1 MKRVFS
7 ILLIAFLLIFP
18 VLSVQADE
26 RPTYVFV
33 DDGLLTADELSDLN
47 TRAFMISLDRHV
59 GVYYFYYSD
68 VEDLPSYVE
77 QFASEHVAEKNAL
90 VLGFNADYYYFLQI
104 GSVAKEALPDSV
116 CESTILDAYRA
127 VKDDPKGKL
136 LAYLNTTDEIL
147 KEYRDTH
154 GFSDVFEPEVQ
165 PVSGAYDLSD
175 VPEEIAR
182 TDGGKPTLVDR
193 EHLLS
198 DDQAEALSQRLKEIG
213 STYRC
218 DVIIATVSSLGN
230 KTAEEYA
237 DDFFDYNGYG
247 YGATPNEQGTTING
261 DGILLLL
268 SMEGRDFWISTSG
281 YGITAFTDYGIQTY
295 LEDQFLPYLRNDD
308 YAGGF
313 NAFADAC
320 EYLLKT
326 AREGVPY
333 DYRRVYVDGWTDSQL
348 LSYNDRAESV
358 ANQYDVGI
366 YFIENTAIGDVDA
379 FLNDFIENRTFEVN
393 SIVLVHG
400 ASKYSVKTSGAVA
413 YAKFSGDA
421 FTAVLRAVDPYLSA
435 GDTKGAVTAYMDKCI
450 EIVSDYGHVLTKG
463 AISDEAKN
471 NGNLRLKQLFEEHGV
486 ALYFL
491 YDAEAADP
499 QALAADFLSN
509 GTVYEGNAVVLGA
522 TSNGSGVAVRGELAK
537 EKFTDKRI
545 AKLIKE
551 VDAYLPEGS
560 VDGAVNAFA
569 ERSESILNWKPV
581 NWLTFGISAIA
592 GMLFGFIPAGSLK
605 RQLTSVSKQTNAE
618 DYLEPDSFVMTQNSN
633 VLLGKNTSR
642 TVHVVRV
649 ESSGGP
655 RGGGGGGG
663 FHGGSS
669 THTSSSGGTHG
680 GHGGKF

>member
-18 VLSVQADE
+18 VLSVQADD

-127 VKDDPKGKL
+127 VKGDPKGKL

-154 GFSDVFEPEVQ
+154 GFSDVFD
-165 PVSGAYDLSD
+165 VSGAYDLSD

-182 TDGGKPTLVDR
+182 TAGGKPTLVDK
-193 EHLLS
+193 EHLLTDS
-198 DDQAEALSQRLKEIG
+198 QAEALSQRLKEIG
-213 STYRC
+213 DAYRC
-218 DVIIATVSSLGN
+218 DVVIVTVSTLGS
-230 KTAEEYA
+230 KTSEAYA

-247 YGATPNEQGTTING
+247 YGAVPDENGVTRDG

-268 SMEGRDFWISTSG
+268 SMEDRDFAVSTSG
-281 YGITAFTDYGIQTY
+281 SAIRAFTDYGIQTY
-295 LEDQFLPYLRNDD
+295 LEPLFLPYLSSND
-308 YAGGF
+308 YSGGF
-313 NAFADAC
+313 TAFANGCDD
-320 EYLLKT
+320 LLKY
-326 AREGVPY
+326 ASEGVPY

-348 LSYNDRAESV
+348 LSCNDRAESV
-358 ANQYDVGI
+358 ANEYGVGI

-379 FLNDFIENRTFEVN
+379 FLNDFIENRTFEDN

-400 ASKYSVKTSGAVA
+400 ASRYSVKTSGAVA

-499 QALAADFLSN
+499 EALAKSYLSDS
-509 GTVYEGNAVVLGA
+509 VYESNAVVLGA
-522 TSNGSGVAVRGELAK
+522 NRTGSAVAVKGGYAA
-537 EKFTDKRI
+537 EKFTGRRI
-545 AKLIKE
+545 AKLVKE
-551 VDAYLPEGS
+551 VDPHLREGDLS
-560 VDGAVNAFA
+560 GAVNAFA
-569 ERSESILNWKPV
+569 ERSEKIITWRPV
-581 NWLTFGISAIA
+581 NYLTLAISVIA
-592 GMLFGFIPAGSLK
+592 GLLFGMIPANGLK

-618 DYLEPDSFVMTQNSN
+618 AYMQPQSFMMTQNSN

-642 TVHVVRV
+642 TVHVVQSSS
-649 ESSGGP
+649 SSGGGG
-655 RGGGGGGG
+655 RSGGGGSS

-680 GHGGKF
+680 GHSGKF